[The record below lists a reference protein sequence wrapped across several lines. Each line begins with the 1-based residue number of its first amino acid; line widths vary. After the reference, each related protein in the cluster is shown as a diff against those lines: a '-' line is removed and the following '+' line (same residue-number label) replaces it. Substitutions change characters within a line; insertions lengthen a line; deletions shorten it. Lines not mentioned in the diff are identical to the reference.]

1 MLPPA
6 FLPIVVPLIV
16 VVLLLIVVVLLIVV
30 PAKAG
35 THRAVVT
42 MLGE

>member
-6 FLPIVVPLIV
+6 FLPIVVP
-16 VVLLLIVVVLLIVV
+16 LIVVVLLIVV

>member
-1 MLPPA
+1 VLPPA
-6 FLPIVVPLIV
+6 FPPIVVPLIV
-16 VVLLLIVVVLLIVV
+16 VLLIVVR
-30 PAKAG
+30 AKAG